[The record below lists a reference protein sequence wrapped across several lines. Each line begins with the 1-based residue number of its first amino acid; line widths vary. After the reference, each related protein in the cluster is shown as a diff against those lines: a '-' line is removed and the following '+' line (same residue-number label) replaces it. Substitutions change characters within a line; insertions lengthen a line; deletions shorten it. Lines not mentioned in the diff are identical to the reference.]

1 MEVSGEVAD
10 LLVREGLQVAEL
22 AARLSGKGVVSAAV
36 LLAAMVKQNYKVVG
50 KVGVDRLGERGIRG
64 DPHSLRRPAPV

>member
-36 LLAAMVKQNYKVVG
+36 LLAAMVKQNTRWWARWASTG
-50 KVGVDRLGERGIRG
+50 
-64 DPHSLRRPAPV
+64 